1 MRKLIVK
8 LGHVQSVIVITIFSC
23 LASVSTARLIAYC
36 YSWFGI
42 QMSSNITIS
51 TLVPVILAPPI
62 SWYIIGLLLKID
74 QLEVEMRKA
83 ATFDPLTGLFSRR
96 AFLERA
102 EYTLGLAAREGFK
115 VSVLLVD
122 LDHFKTINDRFGHTS
137 GDMVLTTFGM
147 AVAQLVRKSDV
158 VGRLGGEEF
167 AFLLPNTSQCQAHEF
182 SERLHEVINNTIFDT
197 GECAVQVTMSIG
209 IVTLPTDVAVNNIQ
223 KLLSMADEAMYHA
236 KKNGRAQS
244 VIYNENY
251 DRLAAG

>member
-1 MRKLIVK
+1 MRQFIVK
-8 LGHVQSVIVITIFSC
+8 LGHIQSVIVITVFSC
-23 LASVSTARLIAYC
+23 LASVSTAHLIAYC
-36 YSWFGI
+36 YSCFGI
-42 QMSSNITIS
+42 KISSNPTIAI
-51 TLVPVILAPPI
+51 LVPIILTPPI

-102 EYTLGLAAREGFK
+102 DYTLDLAAREGFK

-137 GDMVLTTFGM
+137 GDKVLTTFGK
-147 AVAQLVRKSDV
+147 AITQIIRKSDV

-167 AFLLPNTSQCQAHEF
+167 GFLLPNTSQCQAWEF
-182 SERLHEVINNTIFDT
+182 SERLHEVINNTVFDT

-209 IVTLPTDVAVNNIQ
+209 IVTVPTGENNIQ
-223 KLLSMADEAMYHA
+223 KLLSMADKAMYHA
-236 KKNGRAQS
+236 KKKWKGPICNIRQK
-244 VIYNENY
+244 
-251 DRLAAG
+251 L

>member
-1 MRKLIVK
+1 MRQLFVK
-8 LGHVQSVIVITIFSC
+8 LGHVQSVIAITIFSC
-23 LASVSTARLIAYC
+23 LASVSTSWLIAYC

-42 QMSSNITIS
+42 KMSSNTTIA
-51 TLVPVILAPPI
+51 TLVPVILTPPI

-96 AFLERA
+96 AFFERA
-102 EYTLGLAAREGFK
+102 EYTLNLAAREGFK

-122 LDHFKTINDRFGHTS
+122 LDHFKTINDRFGHII
-137 GDMVLTTFGM
+137 GDMVLTTFGK
-147 AVAQLVRKSDV
+147 AVTQLVRKSDV

-167 AFLLPNTSQCQAHEF
+167 AFLLPNTSQCQASEF
-182 SERLHEVINNTIFDT
+182 SERLHEGINNIVFDA

-209 IVTLPTDVAVNNIQ
+209 IVTLPADVAVNNIQ
-223 KLLSMADEAMYHA
+223 KLLSMADEAMYRA
-236 KKNGRAQS
+236 KKNGRARS
-244 VIYNENY
+244 AIYNENY